1 VKRLT
6 TGFTRLAIIALAGMA
21 LLSSTPA
28 SAEERVSDRIAK
40 LEQELAELKEL
51 LKAQQASQ
59 QAAQQEAQQQLDAR
73 LLAAQQEQEAKEKR
87 AEKAAAK
94 QAKVEMGKDGI
105 KVTSATG
112 NYSLRVRGYAQA
124 DTRWFLNN
132 ESPPVDT
139 FAIRRARP
147 IFEGTAGNF
156 AFRLMP
162 DFAGSSATLFDAYVE
177 YLPSPLFN
185 LRAGKFKPPVSLER
199 LRSAT
204 DLTFVERS
212 LPTLLAPNR
221 DLGLMA
227 FGTPLPGL
235 TWEIG
240 IFNGVEDLGNSV
252 TDTDSHKDV
261 NARIF
266 AHPFSETKSMLA
278 GLGIGLA
285 GTWGKRE
292 GDLTNRQVGD
302 YRSPAQERV
311 FRYRATTHAD
321 GTHWRLAPQGYFY
334 SGPFGLQAEYTIS
347 SQEVRNAAGMAT
359 LQHSAW
365 EVQARYVLTGETAG
379 NRGWP
384 VAAEPFN
391 PWIGDWGAWEIAAR
405 YGQLKVDD
413 DAFPV
418 FADPAQSIR
427 GADNYGFAVHAYL
440 SDNVRLTL
448 DYEAFPFEGGAANG
462 EDRETEQVVFTRIDW
477 KF

>member
-1 VKRLT
+1 VKRLSLQ
-6 TGFTRLAIIALAGMA
+6 LAIALTGMA
-21 LLSSTPA
+21 LLFSTNA
-28 SAEERVSDRIAK
+28 SGQEAVSDRIAR
-40 LEQELAELKEL
+40 LEQELAELKEA
-51 LKAQQASQ
+51 LKTHQTALQQSQ
-59 QAAQQEAQQQLDAR
+59 EQQDAK
-73 LLAAQQEQEAKEKR
+73 LLAARQEQEEKERR
-87 AEKAAAK
+87 AEKTAAK

-105 KVTSATG
+105 KVTSAVG

-124 DTRWFLNN
+124 DTRWFFNN
-132 ESPPVDT
+132 DSPPVDT

-156 AFRLMP
+156 GFRLMP
-162 DFAGSSATLFDAYVE
+162 DFAGASATLFDAYVE
-177 YLPSPLFN
+177 YLPTPFFN
-185 LRAGKFKPPVSLER
+185 LRVGKFKPPVSLDR

-221 DLGLMA
+221 DLGVMA

-252 TDTDSHKDV
+252 NDTDNKKDID
-261 NARIF
+261 ARIF
-266 AHPFSETKSMLA
+266 AHPFGESNSVLN

-285 GTWGKRE
+285 GTWGERG
-292 GDLTNRQVGD
+292 GDLVNRQLGD
-302 YRSPAQERV
+302 YRSPGQERV
-311 FRYRATTHAD
+311 FRYRASTFAE

-334 SGPFGLQAEYTIS
+334 AGPFGLQAEYTVS
-347 SQEVRNAAGMAT
+347 SMEVRNAAAVAR
-359 LQHSAW
+359 LEHSAW
-365 EVQARYVLTGETAG
+365 EVQARYVLTGQAAG

-391 PWIGDWGAWEIAAR
+391 PWIGDWGAWEVAAR

-418 FADPAQSIR
+418 FADPVQSIC

-440 SDNVRLTL
+440 NDNVRFTV
-448 DYEAFPFEGGAANG
+448 DYEAFPFDGGGADG
-462 EDRETEQVVFTRIDW
+462 KDRETEQVVFTRIDW